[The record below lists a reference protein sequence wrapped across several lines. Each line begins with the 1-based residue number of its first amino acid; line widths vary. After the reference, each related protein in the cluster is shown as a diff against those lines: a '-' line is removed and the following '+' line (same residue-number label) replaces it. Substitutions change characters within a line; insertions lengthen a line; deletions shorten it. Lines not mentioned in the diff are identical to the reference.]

1 MPDSFVRFFQIYMV
15 FFLGQ
20 SMVHALAG
28 VDLLLE
34 PNSFTVL
41 MGPSGSG
48 KSTLLYLLGG
58 LDRATSGHIEVNG
71 QVLESLDENA
81 LAIYRR
87 QTVGFIFQSF
97 NLIASMTALQN
108 VAFPMRFN
116 RSTKR
121 QRHERAVVVLKQVG
135 LEDRMLHRPT
145 ELSGGQ
151 QQRVAIAR
159 ALINDPTLILA
170 DEPTGN
176 LDTTSGAHI
185 MQLLSELHRS
195 GRSVL
200 VVTHDIRMKQFA
212 THHLFLLDGKL
223 FPKKYNTASILLS
236 SLIRRLVIRSEY
248 KFEGQQNEPQ
258 EIFPVCQYPCCY
270 FCHPCSCPLSDSRP
284 GCPADHQCN
293 SWHNLKLAK

>member
-1 MPDSFVRFFQIYMV
+1 M
-15 FFLGQ
+15 GQ
-20 SMVHALAG
+20 TMVHALAG

-58 LDRATSGHIEVNG
+58 LDRVTSGHIEVNG

-116 RSTKR
+116 HSTQR
-121 QRHERAVVVLKQVG
+121 QRNERAVAVLKQVG

-159 ALINDPTLILA
+159 ALINNPTLILA

-185 MQLLSELHRS
+185 MQLLSELHQS

-200 VVTHDIRMKQFA
+200 VVTHDTRMKQFA
-212 THHLFLLDGKL
+212 THHLYLLDGKIVTEEE
-223 FPKKYNTASILLS
+223 YNATSILLS
-236 SLIRRLVIRSEY
+236 AGTST
-248 KFEGQQNEPQ
+248 F
-258 EIFPVCQYPCCY
+258 
-270 FCHPCSCPLSDSRP
+270 
-284 GCPADHQCN
+284 
-293 SWHNLKLAK
+293 